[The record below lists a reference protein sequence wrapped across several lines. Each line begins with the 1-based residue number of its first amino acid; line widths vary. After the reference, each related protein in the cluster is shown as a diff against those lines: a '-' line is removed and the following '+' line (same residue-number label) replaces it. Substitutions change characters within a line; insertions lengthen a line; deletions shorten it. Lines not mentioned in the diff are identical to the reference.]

1 MILDGRY
8 VGALATK
15 VIKVG
20 RTSIC
25 TYCRYRIVHIV
36 VVRIK
41 GIH

>member
-1 MILDGRY
+1 MIPDGRY
-8 VGALATK
+8 VGALTKK

-25 TYCRYRIVHIV
+25 TYYRYRIVHIV
-36 VVRIK
+36 VVRIS